1 VQALIE
7 TLGFRHSGYIIIHES
22 GYRYRPLCVVK
33 VSLQDAATLPQGHVL
48 IEPYLYD
55 MTTQGQYDSSG
66 TRHST
71 AHASYF
77 GSLTYMNYGLANRF
91 TVGLIPTF
99 GYNEVS
105 NGPGS
110 AGVGA
115 GDLTTQAQYRFTQFR
130 EGTWVPTTSVAAQE
144 TLPSGKYDRLGDRL
158 SGGFGAG
165 SYTTTV
171 AFYSQTYFWLPNGRI
186 LRMRFNVWP
195 AFSRS
200 VKIEDV
206 RSTVPKQAFA
216 GMPNPVAHSSSMRP
230 RNTALRG
237 AGCWPS
243 RPRTVT
249 RATLL

>member
-1 VQALIE
+1 MQALIE

-33 VSLQDAATLPQGHVL
+33 FSLQDAATLPQGHVL

-55 MTTQGQYDSSG
+55 VTTRGQYDSSG

-130 EGTWVPTTSVAAQE
+130 EGTWVPTT
-144 TLPSGKYDRLGDRL
+144 LPTGKYDRLGDRL

-171 AFYSQTYFWLPNGRI
+171 AFYSQTDFWLPNGRI

-230 RNTALRG
+230 GNTALRG

>member
-1 VQALIE
+1 MCGQIFLARRGDVAARTCSDR
-7 TLGFRHSGYIIIHES
+7 TLSLRCDYAGPVRFERHSAQHSACELL
-22 GYRYRPLCVVK
+22 RL
-33 VSLQDAATLPQGHVL
+33 AH
-48 IEPYLYD
+48 LYELW
-55 MTTQGQYDSSG
+55 SP
-66 TRHST
+66 
-71 AHASYF
+71 
-77 GSLTYMNYGLANRF
+77 NRF

-110 AGVGA
+110 AGGGA

-144 TLPSGKYDRLGDRL
+144 TLRTGKYDRLGDRL

-165 SYTTTV
+165 SYSTTV

-206 RSTVPKQAFA
+206 RSTVPTQDFA
-216 GMPNPVAHSSSMRP
+216 SMPNPVAHSSSMRP
-230 RNTALRG
+230 GNTALHG
-237 AGCWPS
+237 AGCWNS
-243 RPRTVT
+243 RPGTVT